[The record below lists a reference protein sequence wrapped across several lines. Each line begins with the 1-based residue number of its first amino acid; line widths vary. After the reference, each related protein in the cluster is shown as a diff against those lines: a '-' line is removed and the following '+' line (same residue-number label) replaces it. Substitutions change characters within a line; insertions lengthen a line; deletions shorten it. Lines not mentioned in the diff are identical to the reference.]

1 MPRGNARKSP
11 YGNHKLTAVRHGC
24 LCGIRLARD
33 SRIDPQ
39 KYRYSKRMAC
49 SLAELQ
55 SGRKGKSFAK
65 TALRIKPAIEQRRQP
80 FCTART
86 ARSTPPCWTRSH
98 HVEHLLHPPHA
109 QVHDEPSPCPSPVRE
124 CSIPARCGP
133 MAGVFPVAG
142 VGGGVL
148 GDRALTAPTRS
159 IPTLTVPRASLS
171 LPRRSSMCCTPAAPT
186 CPRYDHATQLIF

>member
-109 QVHDEPSPCPSPVRE
+109 QVHDEPSPCPSPVRK
-124 CSIPARCGP
+124 CPDPGGKHHAPASAASAFPRCGRLRRRR
-133 MAGVFPVAG
+133 GVARASIKPVKEA
-142 VGGGVL
+142 
-148 GDRALTAPTRS
+148 A
-159 IPTLTVPRASLS
+159 ILTVYPPRDT
-171 LPRRSSMCCTPAAPT
+171 LPIADPRCAP
-186 CPRYDHATQLIF
+186 PRPR